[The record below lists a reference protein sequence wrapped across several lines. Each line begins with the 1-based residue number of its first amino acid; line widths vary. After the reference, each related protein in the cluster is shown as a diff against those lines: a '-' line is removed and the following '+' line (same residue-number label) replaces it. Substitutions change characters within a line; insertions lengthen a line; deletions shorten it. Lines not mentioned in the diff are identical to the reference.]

1 MPHSESR
8 YPERMSSRA
17 PSRVQI
23 ARSQWLLGLDA
34 PESTDE
40 IRRAW
45 KERVA
50 RTHPDRNATRAGAA
64 TRVTAAFNQARELCE
79 WWLEAGEAWPKPMP
93 PEALRTP
100 EPERVVRPPARTPEE
115 NRSSFRAG
123 DLVVRAVPGREPSPG
138 ARAHVHASGPGEDGR
153 VELDDGSSA
162 APGELAPVAYGCPV
176 CGKCAGPAVEQPAL
190 RPCPECLEELVRLE
204 RSERAVEPALRG
216 MRSRARAGRATAAEL
231 GDSGLEELARERF
244 RWAESVG
251 RRPREERRGRILAAY
266 AHAYALWA
274 ARAPRRAREWRA
286 VRGVRRPSIEG
297 DRVQAPLD
305 ALGRSV
311 CLRRHCRSRRAEL
324 DRAPR

>member
-1 MPHSESR
+1 
-8 YPERMSSRA
+8 MSSRA

-34 PESTDE
+34 PESTEE

-50 RTHPDRNATRAGAA
+50 RTHPDRNAARAGAA

-93 PEALRTP
+93 PEALREP
-100 EPERVVRPPARTPEE
+100 EPERVARPPARTPEQ

-123 DLVVRAVPGREPSPG
+123 DLVVRALPGRDPAQEPVLTV
-138 ARAHVHASGPGEDGR
+138 RASGPGEDGR

-162 APGELAPVAYGCPV
+162 GPGELAPVAYGCPV
-176 CGKCAGPAVEQPAL
+176 CGKCVGPAVERPAL

-274 ARAPRRAREWRA
+274 AGSSARDADTVRATSGSNYSP
-286 VRGVRRPSIEG
+286 
-297 DRVQAPLD
+297 
-305 ALGRSV
+305 
-311 CLRRHCRSRRAEL
+311 
-324 DRAPR
+324 